1 MQSFIHHEDWDQFS
15 DLFESSIATE
25 KLFIWEGRIIASEK
39 NIKWIEVTG
48 QPVRL
53 EGVKIGWSGVMSD
66 IQIERERQQASDWFR
81 SKDCEFF
88 CDLAG
93 TEQDHI
99 IKLHDNLMYNYN
111 TGKVTLDQVRFAIRK
126 LELKI

>member
-1 MQSFIHHEDWDQFS
+1 MKTFMTETTDNLPDEPLGLDKIQIMFEDSFGMFN
-15 DLFESSIATE
+15 A
-25 KLFIWEGRIIASEK
+25 K
-39 NIKWIEVTG
+39 
-48 QPVRL
+48 
-53 EGVKIGWSGVMSD
+53 SGVMSD

>member
-1 MQSFIHHEDWDQFS
+1 MKTYVPERADKTPEEQLGIAKIQIMFEDSFGIFN
-15 DLFESSIATE
+15 A
-25 KLFIWEGRIIASEK
+25 K
-39 NIKWIEVTG
+39 
-48 QPVRL
+48 
-53 EGVKIGWSGVMSD
+53 SGVMSD
-66 IQIERERQQASDWFR
+66 IQIERERQSAVAWFR

-99 IKLHDNLMYNYN
+99 IKLHDNLTYQYN
-111 TGKVTLDQVRFAIRK
+111 TKKITLEQVRFAIRK

>member
-1 MQSFIHHEDWDQFS
+1 MTETTDKSPEEQLGLAKIQIMFEDSFGMFN
-15 DLFESSIATE
+15 A
-25 KLFIWEGRIIASEK
+25 K
-39 NIKWIEVTG
+39 
-48 QPVRL
+48 
-53 EGVKIGWSGVMSD
+53 SGVMSD
-66 IQIERERQQASDWFR
+66 VQMEREKRQASDWIR

-99 IKLHDNLMYNYN
+99 IKLHDVLTYQYN
-111 TGKVTLDQVRFAIRK
+111 TGKVTLEEVRFAIRK

>member
-1 MQSFIHHEDWDQFS
+1 MQIVVCVKQQQRKNMKTF
-15 DLFESSIATE
+15 LTE
-25 KLFIWEGRIIASEK
+25 KIDRTPEEQLGLAK
-39 NIKWIEVTG
+39 
-48 QPVRL
+48 
-53 EGVKIGWSGVMSD
+53 
-66 IQIERERQQASDWFR
+66 IQIMFEDSFGMFNATSGHIKDVQKEREKQQATDWIR

-111 TGKVTLDQVRFAIRK
+111 TGKVTLDQVRYAIRK

>member
-1 MQSFIHHEDWDQFS
+1 MKTYNHEKIDKTPEEQLGIAKIQIMFEDSFGIFN
-15 DLFESSIATE
+15 A
-25 KLFIWEGRIIASEK
+25 K
-39 NIKWIEVTG
+39 
-48 QPVRL
+48 
-53 EGVKIGWSGVMSD
+53 SGVMSD
-66 IQIERERQQASDWFR
+66 IQIERERQSAVAWFR

-99 IKLHDNLMYNYN
+99 IKLHDTLTYQYN
-111 TGKVTLDQVRFAIRK
+111 TGKVTREEVRFAIRK

>member
-1 MQSFIHHEDWDQFS
+1 MKTFM
-15 DLFESSIATE
+15 TE
-25 KLFIWEGRIIASEK
+25 TTDKTPEE
-39 NIKWIEVTG
+39 
-48 QPVRL
+48 
-53 EGVKIGWSGVMSD
+53 KIGIAKIQIMFEDSFGMFNAKSGVMSD

-99 IKLHDNLMYNYN
+99 IKLHDNLTYQYN
-111 TGKVTLDQVRFAIRK
+111 TKKITLEQVRFAIRK

>member
-1 MQSFIHHEDWDQFS
+1 MFEDSFGIFN
-15 DLFESSIATE
+15 A
-25 KLFIWEGRIIASEK
+25 K
-39 NIKWIEVTG
+39 
-48 QPVRL
+48 
-53 EGVKIGWSGVMSD
+53 SGVMSD
-66 IQIERERQQASDWFR
+66 IQIERERQSAVAWFR

-111 TGKVTLDQVRFAIRK
+111 TGKVTLDQVRYAIRK

>member
-1 MQSFIHHEDWDQFS
+1 MKTF
-15 DLFESSIATE
+15 LPE
-25 KLFIWEGRIIASEK
+25 KVNKSPEE
-39 NIKWIEVTG
+39 
-48 QPVRL
+48 
-53 EGVKIGWSGVMSD
+53 KIGIAKIKIMFEDSFGMFNAKSGVMSD
-66 IQIERERQQASDWFR
+66 VQMEREKRQASDWFR

-99 IKLHDNLMYNYN
+99 IKLHDTLTYQYN
-111 TGKVTLDQVRFAIRK
+111 TGKVTREEVRFAIRK